1 MALGNY
7 NRAMD
12 YRDKRAARQH
22 FLRLRSKLPPA
33 GVSRKSR
40 IIAKKVL
47 ELDEVKRAR
56 KIASYIA
63 INNEVD
69 TRSIIDK
76 LIQGGSVIYC
86 PTYFESRKNYFFT
99 QFSNWDEMIGGPYGI
114 LQPKDN
120 LPIDPATVAVA
131 ILPGVAFSHQGLRL
145 GYGKGVFD
153 RLLAKS
159 AAFKIGLAYDF
170 QVVEDLSKDEHD
182 MVVDLVVTGKKVYG

>member
-1 MALGNY
+1 MGNY
-7 NRAMD
+7 NRPMD
-12 YRDKRAARQH
+12 YQDKRAARYH

-33 GVSRKSR
+33 EVSRKSR
-40 IIAKKVL
+40 IITEKVL
-47 ELDEVKRAR
+47 RLDKVKRAK

-69 TRSIIDK
+69 TRLIIDK
-76 LIQGGSVIYC
+76 LIRDGSVIC
-86 PTYFESRKNYFFT
+86 FPTYFASRKNYFFS

-120 LPIDPATVAVA
+120 VPIDPATVGVA
-131 ILPGVAFSHQGLRL
+131 ILPGVAYSHQGLRL

-182 MVVDLVVTGKKVYG
+182 IVVDLVVTEKKVYRT